1 MRGRKLLDQS
11 LLSIR
16 KEAGTLVFLLEYCHG
31 DYSLVRLMSRSS
43 SAIVLSES
51 RTVNVY
57 NDIKEELTAESRRM
71 ILLRTHGARRGCSS
85 NDA

>member
-16 KEAGTLVFLLEYCHG
+16 KEAGTLVFLLEYFLG

-43 SAIVLSES
+43 SAIVLSDQERS
-51 RTVNVY
+51 IY

-85 NDA
+85 NDV